1 MKLRVSEITK
11 AILQERLRVSLK
23 ESLRASLKE
32 RVRGGLIERIKASL
46 STRSKASLS
55 TRSKASLRQR
65 MSPRVME
72 ELGSISLLIV
82 GLFMAVLVLA
92 MAILDISGDFLA
104 KQELTQLGEA
114 AISSAA
120 HSIDL
125 DRYYRSDRNF
135 VRNSPKGPIYR
146 IPIDCSISFAKFQ
159 REISLSALRG
169 KPITIL
175 SWNCY
180 KDSLAAQLQSD
191 VPLLAP
197 VPFLGGDGAPS
208 HNQSAHIIATVK
220 AESIVVGS

>member
-1 MKLRVSEITK
+1 MKARVREGTK
-11 AILQERLRVSLK
+11 PNLQARLN
-23 ESLRASLKE
+23 ASLTE
-32 RVRGGLIERIKASL
+32 RVRGGLRERIKASL
-46 STRSKASLS
+46 STRSQAGLS
-55 TRSKASLRQR
+55 ER
-65 MSPRVME
+65 MSARAKE

-92 MAILDISGDFLA
+92 MAILDISGNFLA

-125 DRYYRSDRNF
+125 DRYYRSDRYF

-146 IPIDCSISFAKFQ
+146 IPIDCSLSFAKFQ

-191 VPLLAP
+191 IPLLAP
-197 VPFLGGDGAPS
+197 VPFLGGDGATSP
-208 HNQSAHIIATVK
+208 NQSAHIIATVK